1 MKHPDVEVKK
11 RPADAVVKTFKYK
24 ESFDNQCRYR
34 HAVDDHNNLRHAG
47 ISLEEMWKTRT

>member
-47 ISLEEMWKTRT
+47 ISLEEMWKTHT